1 MKRALP
7 SFGAAVL
14 FVAALG
20 TVMAPAAQAPPAH
33 AQPGVT
39 HR

>member
-1 MKRALP
+1 MKRAL
-7 SFGAAVL
+7 SCFGAALL

-20 TVMAPAAQAPPAH
+20 AGMAPAAQAP
-33 AQPGVT
+33 GVT

>member
-1 MKRALP
+1 MKRALS

-20 TVMAPAAQAPPAH
+20 TVMAPAAPA
-33 AQPGVT
+33 PGVT